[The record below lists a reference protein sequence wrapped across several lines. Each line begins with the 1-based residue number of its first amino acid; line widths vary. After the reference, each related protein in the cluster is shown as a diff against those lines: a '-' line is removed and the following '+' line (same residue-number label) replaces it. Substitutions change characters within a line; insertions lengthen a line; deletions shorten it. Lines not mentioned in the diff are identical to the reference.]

1 MKNVII
7 RRSASIARFTHEE
20 AAACSNST
28 QVSESFS
35 RSARSSSP
43 SPSLS
48 AGSCGRTTRIPKSS
62 RRTSAARSPS
72 AKARSSFNIRYY
84 IFALIFVIFDVET
97 VFLYPWAVV
106 FEEIGVFAFV
116 VMMLF
121 IATLVDG
128 LVYAWKKGALRW
140 V

>member
-1 MKNVII
+1 M
-7 RRSASIARFTHEE
+7 RRD
-20 AAACSNST
+20 
-28 QVSESFS
+28 
-35 RSARSSSP
+35 P
-43 SPSLS
+43 
-48 AGSCGRTTRIPKSS
+48 
-62 RRTSAARSPS
+62 RRRRPGA
-72 AKARSSFNIRYY
+72 FNIRYY

-106 FEEIGVFAFV
+106 FEEIGLFAFV

-121 IATLVDG
+121 IGTLVEG

>member
-1 MKNVII
+1 M
-7 RRSASIARFTHEE
+7 RRRLHARTVHR
-20 AAACSNST
+20 C
-28 QVSESFS
+28 
-35 RSARSSSP
+35 RSLYAVGALFVAVTLLVGRLLRP
-43 SPSLS
+43 HNPYPEKL
-48 AGSCGRTTRIPKSS
+48 APYECGEIPVGDGQIK
-62 RRTSAARSPS
+62 
-72 AKARSSFNIRYY
+72 FNIRYY

-121 IATLVDG
+121 IATLVEG

>member
-1 MKNVII
+1 MLEQYTGVAVFLAVGAVFVAVTLLIGRLLRPHNPYPEKL
-7 RRSASIARFTHEE
+7 APYE
-20 AAACSNST
+20 
-28 QVSESFS
+28 
-35 RSARSSSP
+35 
-43 SPSLS
+43 
-48 AGSCGRTTRIPKSS
+48 CGEIPVGDGQIK
-62 RRTSAARSPS
+62 
-72 AKARSSFNIRYY
+72 FHIRYY
-84 IFALIFVIFDVET
+84 IYALIFVIFDVET

-121 IATLVDG
+121 IATLVEG